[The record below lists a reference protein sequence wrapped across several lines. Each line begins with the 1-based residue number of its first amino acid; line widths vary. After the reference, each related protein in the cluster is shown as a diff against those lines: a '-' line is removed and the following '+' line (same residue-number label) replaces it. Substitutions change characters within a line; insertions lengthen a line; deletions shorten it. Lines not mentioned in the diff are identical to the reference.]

1 MWVLWKHQQ
10 ISFKMSKYIH
20 NTIIHLPFGHI
31 FGVYIHMFQI
41 FTLVVKIIFFEISI
55 IVIVITHGFKTCPS

>member
-41 FTLVVKIIFFEISI
+41 FTLVVKIKIS
-55 IVIVITHGFKTCPS
+55 